1 MIVELLVLCSGEDIN
16 IGMSL
21 AESFKSLGSCNDAH
35 KLYRL
40 GISLLDL
47 GYSID
52 SRAAGGK
59 HGIENNN
66 IALADIAGQL
76 AIIFNRL
83 QGCGIAV
90 KTDVTD
96 SGGRNKGQNAVNH
109 TETGSENRDKSKLL
123 ARKSLCGHLRNGS
136 LDLNILERKV
146 PCSLV
151 AHEHS
156 NLADKSAELFGSGV
170 LVSEDRQLMLNKRVI
185 CYCYVCHF

>member
-1 MIVELLVLCSGEDIN
+1 MQLFCAEDSVAGVAETGNDIAVIVELLVLCSGEDIN

-96 SGGRNKGQNAVNH
+96 SGGRNKGRGRRQPY
-109 TETGSENRDKSKLL
+109 RDRL
-123 ARKSLCGHLRNGS
+123 
-136 LDLNILERKV
+136 
-146 PCSLV
+146 
-151 AHEHS
+151 
-156 NLADKSAELFGSGV
+156 
-170 LVSEDRQLMLNKRVI
+170 
-185 CYCYVCHF
+185 